1 MLGPIFQCCVCQTIF
16 RQVETIKV
24 GDRQLKFCPRD
35 DCNSPELEFDH
46 VMRASI
52 SGMFM
57 AMMGNLFN
65 RDERDALRGIT
76 EVLMEPFNP
85 VSRDL

>member
-1 MLGPIFQCCVCQTIF
+1 
-16 RQVETIKV
+16 
-24 GDRQLKFCPRD
+24 
-35 DCNSPELEFDH
+35 
-46 VMRASI
+46 
-52 SGMFM
+52 M